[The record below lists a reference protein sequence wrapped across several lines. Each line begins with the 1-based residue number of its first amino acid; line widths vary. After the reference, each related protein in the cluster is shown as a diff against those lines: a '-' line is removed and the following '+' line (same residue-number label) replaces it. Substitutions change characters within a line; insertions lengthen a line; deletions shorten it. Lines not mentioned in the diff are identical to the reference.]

1 MKAQQIWK
9 ICQGTRRWRLE
20 VIEIAWNLIFQKVRI
35 LWIEDIESC
44 YDAERDRIL
53 EDSNHI
59 ILERRL
65 GWKVFSRLDGF
76 VFGSCYGCMWDLF
89 GDTRAAAYRIPF
101 RELHGIL
108 RRIFIKVVD
117 CIMERGMKK
126 QYWRRSLC
134 IQAAI
139 FLGKILED
147 LGY

>member
-1 MKAQQIWK
+1 MESILQVGWICFWK
-9 ICQGTRRWRLE
+9 IDQ
-20 VIEIAWNLIFQKVRI
+20 
-35 LWIEDIESC
+35 
-44 YDAERDRIL
+44 
-53 EDSNHI
+53 DSFKGVN
-59 ILERRL
+59 
-65 GWKVFSRLDGF
+65 
-76 VFGSCYGCMWDLF
+76 GCMWDLF

-117 CIMERGMKK
+117 CIMERGMKE

>member
-1 MKAQQIWK
+1 MRTLKAATTLREIGSLKIQTTSFWK
-9 ICQGTRRWRLE
+9 GDLDG
-20 VIEIAWNLIFQKVRI
+20 KY
-35 LWIEDIESC
+35 S
-44 YDAERDRIL
+44 
-53 EDSNHI
+53 
-59 ILERRL
+59 L
-65 GWKVFSRLDGF
+65 GW
-76 VFGSCYGCMWDLF
+76 MDLF
-89 GDTRAAAYRIPF
+89 LEAATAACGIFLEIHELQHIGFLF